1 MKNKISLIFRLLIND
16 LKQISRD
23 KTLAYFSL
31 IPLLLFLLIKL
42 GLPNIINHI
51 PQIKDYVIYYIIF
64 SAIQGAIMFGFVNS
78 FIILD
83 EKDEKII
90 QAIKVLPISSNFY
103 WIYRSLFGFII
114 SYLAAFAILYFNGVI
129 AFSFTISILY
139 CILYALVTPLLTL
152 CIGTFAKN
160 KIEGMAWFKGLD
172 LLLLLPILTFF
183 LPKISHYFFY
193 WHPLFW
199 TYQGIIN
206 SNLFHNFIYFS
217 IALLLLLIII
227 TLLQYLF
234 KKKVYHTFD

>member
-1 MKNKISLIFRLLIND
+1 MKNKNQLIIKLLLND
-16 LKQISRD
+16 FKQISRD

-31 IPLLLFLLIKL
+31 IPFVLFLIIKFGIPSLIQ
-42 GLPNIINHI
+42 NI
-51 PQIKDYVIYYIIF
+51 PEIKDYIIYAIIF
-64 SAIQGAIMFGFVNS
+64 SAIQGSIMFGFVNS

-114 SYLAAFAILYFNGVI
+114 SYVAAFIILHFNGI
-129 AFSFTISILY
+129 NNFSIWVSLSY
-139 CILYALVTPLLTL
+139 SVLYALVTPLLTL

-160 KIEGMAWFKGLD
+160 KVEGMAWFKGLD
-172 LLLLLPILTFF
+172 LLLLLPILSFF

-206 SNLFHNFIYFS
+206 KNPHHLIIYFF
-217 IALLLLLIII
+217 AALTLLLFIIS
-227 TLLQYLF
+227 LLQAQF
-234 KKKVYHTFD
+234 KKKVYHIFD